1 MLLNDAQALNEGG
14 GQLLDASFDAFALG
28 EAIIDVC
35 THTDDCIEL
44 RSAGNV
50 TEVHMAVTPK
60 ALEVSRIGKKAKI
73 YSYKDVE
80 IRNAYHR

>member
-1 MLLNDAQALNEGG
+1 MLLNDAQAQALYKAIQALNEGG

-35 THTDDCIEL
+35 LTDDRIEL

-50 TEVHMAVTPK
+50 TEVHVDLSAFASAYRLQ
-60 ALEVSRIGKKAKI
+60 AL
-73 YSYKDVE
+73 
-80 IRNAYHR
+80 